1 MGSIPGSGRYPW
13 RSAWQPSPVFL
24 PRKFL
29 GQGSLAGFSP
39 CSCEELDMTEGL
51 SMHPRYTGPEFGLS
65 FEDWV
70 IEHRDRKE
78 RVTPGKET
86 HI

>member
-1 MGSIPGSGRYPW
+1 
-13 RSAWQPSPVFL
+13 
-24 PRKFL
+24 
-29 GQGSLAGFSP
+29 
-39 CSCEELDMTEGL
+39 MTEGL

-70 IEHRDRKE
+70 GIEHRDRKE